1 MLSYSIA
8 ITTAKSTAVMNTASL
23 MSMTREFIQ
32 STVNMVTSS
41 AQQQPQTITTTTI
54 QEELGTNDVW

>member
-8 ITTAKSTAVMNTASL
+8 ITTAKSTAIMNTASL

-32 STVNMVTSS
+32 SAVNMVTSS
-41 AQQQPQTITTTTI
+41 AQQQTQTIAITN
-54 QEELGTNDVW
+54 LGGARSK